1 MNKIGIIGGGKWGEA
16 IQFAFMKN
24 GLQPKIWS
32 RSVKN
37 LPNFSSLDEVL
48 NSEYLVVVIAAQTI
62 RNWLKEYFQDKGQ
75 KILVASKGIDIKT
88 GKFMSEIFE
97 DFIESKRVAYLSGP
111 SFAHEVKQSLPTALV
126 ISSQNKTVANQFG
139 SFFPDFIKIYT
150 SQDII
155 GSEVA
160 GAYKNILAIASG
172 ICEGLK
178 LGQNAKAALIA
189 RGLVEM
195 ERFGTFYGGKTETFL
210 SLSGAGD
217 LFLTANSPLSRN
229 YRVGLMLAEG
239 KNIDDI
245 LNSLGE
251 VAEGVQTVKAIMEIK
266 KDLYTPIADEVYK
279 IIYERKKVQDALK
292 TLLS

>member
-62 RNWLKEYFQDKGQ
+62 RNWLKENFQDKGQ

-239 KNIDDI
+239 KNINDI

-279 IIYERKKVQDALK
+279 IIYERKKVLNALK